1 MPHTPDRKY
10 GIQLDHE
17 TNRLYAGPLTTDR
30 NDLTTDKEDITDI
43 VVEPR
48 RRLHLPG
55 LQRRPPSRYTGRNHL
70 PNRSRQDRPTRP
82 TDRHAHRHPPR
93 QHDRR
98 LPTRRPRGRRHRR
111 RPITA
116 QLS

>member
-43 VVEPR
+43 VVEPVADFICLAYNGALQVDTPDGITYQIEVVKIGR
-48 RRLHLPG
+48 PDPLTGMRTGIHPG
-55 LQRRPPSRYTGRNHL
+55 SMIVGYQLAEL
-70 PNRSRQDRPTRP
+70 EDDD
-82 TDRHAHRHPPR
+82 TDDAP
-93 QHDRR
+93 
-98 LPTRRPRGRRHRR
+98 
-111 RPITA
+111 
-116 QLS
+116 